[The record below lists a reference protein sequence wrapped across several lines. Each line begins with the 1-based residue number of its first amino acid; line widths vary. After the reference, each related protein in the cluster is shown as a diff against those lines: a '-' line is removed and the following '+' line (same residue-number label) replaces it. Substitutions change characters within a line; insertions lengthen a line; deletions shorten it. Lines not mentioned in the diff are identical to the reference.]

1 MPDNKIVVT
10 KEQIEKAMSCETAE
24 ELMALAKEVGIE
36 LTKEEAEAYMA
47 ELEDFELDGDT
58 LKRVAGGGCYLESTK
73 PGPKV
78 QDIMK
83 STTAILMFN

>member
-10 KEQIEKAMSCETAE
+10 KEQIEKAMACETVE

-58 LKRVAGGGCYLESTK
+58 LKRVAGGGCYLEWSRRSPARK
-73 PGPKV
+73 CK
-78 QDIMK
+78 I
-83 STTAILMFN
+83 

>member
-10 KEQIEKAMSCETAE
+10 KEQIEKAMACETAE

-58 LKRVAGGGCYLESTK
+58 LKRVAGGGCYLEDEARPESARYNEIYNSN
-73 PGPKV
+73 PHV
-78 QDIMK
+78 
-83 STTAILMFN
+83 

>member
-10 KEQIEKAMSCETAE
+10 KEQIEKAMACETAE

-47 ELEDFELDGDT
+47 ELEDFEL
-58 LKRVAGGGCYLESTK
+58 E
-73 PGPKV
+73 
-78 QDIMK
+78 
-83 STTAILMFN
+83 N